1 MDRIEVEKLKA
12 DIDIISVI
20 SEYVQLKKRGRSYIG
35 LCPFHK
41 EKTPSFNV
49 DPVKQIYKCFGCDK
63 GGDAI
68 NFVMDMKGLSF
79 LEALEE
85 LASRFNLSVDFAKTQ
100 KSSEKKQ
107 FYEINRYA
115 MEFYKHMLSSSQ
127 GSRAREYLRTR
138 GLSDETIQ
146 AFHIGYAP
154 PSWDRLCG
162 MLKKKGIPFASAFAC
177 GLIIEREKGGYY
189 DRFRDRVIFPILD
202 ISSEVIGFGGRIMD
216 SSEPKY
222 INTPESPVF
231 KKRKVLYN
239 LCRAKGLLRESG
251 VKVVEGYM
259 DVVALANSGVSNA
272 VATLG
277 TALSEDHVNLL
288 SRFTDNITLVFDG
301 DSAGKNAMRRAVE
314 PFLNNDMIPK
324 VVVLPTGKDPD
335 DIVRSET
342 LQWDQLMNEA
352 RTIWDFIF
360 DESFY
365 RRDPSKLENQNAI
378 IKELVPMISRIRD
391 QIVQDLLVQRLSVR
405 LGVSPESVHHQ
416 LKPRDRHTE
425 SHLQIPH
432 REKGNQ
438 EYIIVRLMLFDDD
451 AIRLVKELELKG
463 AIHHKELSEL
473 AAYLI
478 KEGTK
483 GIDDVRCPDH
493 IRAYAAQ
500 IKAEGEFPGDKKK
513 ALIDTLCRFKTLS
526 IESDIRR
533 IQQELSLVEKT
544 ENKSRQNQLLKER
557 QEKMLEKIHVRNY
570 VMEVSLRQ

>member
-1 MDRIEVEKLKA
+1 MDRIEVQKLKA
-12 DIDIISVI
+12 DIDIIAVI
-20 SEYVQLKKRGRSYIG
+20 SEYVHLNKRGRSYIG

-49 DPVKQIYKCFGCDK
+49 DPVKQMYKCFGCGK

-68 NFVMDMKGLSF
+68 NFVMEIKGLNF
-79 LEALEE
+79 VEALQE
-85 LASRFNLSVDFAKTQ
+85 LATRFHLSIDLAKTQ
-100 KSSEKKQ
+100 RSSEKKQ

-115 MEFYKHMLSSSQ
+115 MEFYKHMLAGSQ
-127 GSRAREYLRTR
+127 GSGAREYLRKR
-138 GLSDETIQ
+138 GLSEETIQ

-154 PSWDRLCG
+154 ASWDSLCRV
-162 MLKKKGIPFASAFAC
+162 LKRKGIPYNKAFAC
-177 GLIIEREKGGYY
+177 GLIIERERGGYY
-189 DRFRDRVIFPILD
+189 DRFRDRVMFPIRD

-231 KKRKVLYN
+231 KKRTVLYN
-239 LCRAKGLLRESG
+239 LCSAKGLVRDSG
-251 VKVVEGYM
+251 VVVVEGYM
-259 DVVALANSGVSNA
+259 DVVSLANSGISNA

-288 SRFTDNITLVFDG
+288 SRFTENITLVFDG

-314 PFLNNDMIPK
+314 PFLSNDMIPK

-335 DIVRSET
+335 DIVRSEK
-342 LQWDQLMNEA
+342 LKWDQLMGEA
-352 RTIWDFIF
+352 RSIWDFIF

-365 RRDPSKLENQNAI
+365 GRDPSKLEDQNII
-378 IKELVPMISRIRD
+378 IKELVPMISHMRD
-391 QIVQDLLVQRLSVR
+391 QFLQDLLVQRLSVR

-416 LKPRDRHTE
+416 L
-425 SHLQIPH
+425 SHRKRNTTPNTLLPH
-432 REKGNQ
+432 MDEGSQ
-438 EYIIVRLMLFDDD
+438 EYIIVRLMLFDDN
-451 AIRLVKELELKG
+451 AIRLVKELGLKG
-463 AIHHKELSEL
+463 AIRHKDLSEL

-478 KEGTK
+478 KEGTR

-493 IRAYAAQ
+493 IRVYAAQ
-500 IKAEGEFPGDKKK
+500 IKAEGEFPGDKNK

-533 IQQELSLVEKT
+533 IQQELSRVDKT

-570 VMEVSLRQ
+570 VMEVALRQ